1 MRQHKSARDTS
12 RALRCDIVRASLE
25 VLTSVQTFDALV
37 LGSGLAGQALALRLA
52 EAGRKVALITKKQV
66 EDSASSWAQGGI
78 AAVLDSA
85 DSIEHH
91 ISDTLTAG
99 AGLCDV
105 DATRFVVENGREA
118 IEWLISRG
126 VPFTRDENGA
136 LGYHL
141 TREGGHSHRRIV
153 HVADA
158 TGSAIQATLT
168 EQVRAHPA
176 STSSSAIWRS
186 ICWSAGSSVVP
197 TSDAPAPMC
206 WTSKRP

>member
-1 MRQHKSARDTS
+1 MKGCDDRVHDATDRGPATKFSGLFAKNDAAAQIRADAS

-126 VPFTRDENGA
+126 VPFTPCSVNDGA
-136 LGYHL
+136 L
-141 TREGGHSHRRIV
+141 R
-153 HVADA
+153 
-158 TGSAIQATLT
+158 
-168 EQVRAHPA
+168 
-176 STSSSAIWRS
+176 
-186 ICWSAGSSVVP
+186 
-197 TSDAPAPMC
+197 
-206 WTSKRP
+206 